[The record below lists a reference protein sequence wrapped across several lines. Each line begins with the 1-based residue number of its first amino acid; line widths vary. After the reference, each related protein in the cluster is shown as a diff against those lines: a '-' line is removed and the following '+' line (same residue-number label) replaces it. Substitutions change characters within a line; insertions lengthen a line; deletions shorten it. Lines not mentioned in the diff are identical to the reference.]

1 CRTEL
6 LTTKTG
12 TSNGC
17 LPPQPLVRSK
27 VLRPNTKAPVVLRVS
42 SRYSAVCGETMKTM
56 SLPGSLYSVSPAPYH
71 ARSLSPPTPMGASG
85 VSFGPAINPSSET
98 ESPVRTFPKSVLL
111 PHADRTQAVPAG
123 KMAPWW
129 TSVTSPDVYGKG
141 TLSADRKGW
150 MIACTR

>member
-1 CRTEL
+1 MHDCTIPAAPTPTSLSPAKAVACATALSSPSVTNVNGDPSKTQSCRTEL

-42 SRYSAVCGETMKTM
+42 SRYSAVCGETMKIM

-71 ARSLSPPTPMGASG
+71 AKSLSPPTPMG
-85 VSFGPAINPSSET
+85 
-98 ESPVRTFPKSVLL
+98 
-111 PHADRTQAVPAG
+111 
-123 KMAPWW
+123 
-129 TSVTSPDVYGKG
+129 
-141 TLSADRKGW
+141 
-150 MIACTR
+150 